1 MSEHHHTDPGFGRNY
16 DPHLKRLINKD
27 GSYNVIKTGKVEG
40 FKDIYNH
47 LLHIGWLK
55 FFGIVLS
62 YFVIVNLCF
71 ALFYY
76 AIGIDALSIKP
87 SHSVF
92 HDFIQCFY
100 FSTQTFTTV
109 GYGLISPIGIYS
121 SLLASFEALFGLLS
135 FSLATGLMYGR
146 FSRPDS
152 KIIFSN
158 HALISPFQK
167 DKRGLMFRLVNQ
179 RNSNL
184 SNVEAT
190 VLLSLFDRN
199 EDVRNPKRKFYR
211 LDLEYDKIRFFPS
224 TWTIVHPLEK
234 DSPLITLNEKD
245 FIEQKVE
252 ISIFIEAFDENLSQI
267 VHSRHSYMSDE
278 IIMDAKFRPSYT
290 IDNHGYTHVD
300 INTFGDFDK
309 VSHQK

>member
-1 MSEHHHTDPGFGRNY
+1 MSENHQTDPGFSRNY

-40 FKDIYNH
+40 FKDVYIH
-47 LLHIGWLK
+47 LLHLSWPR
-55 FFGIVLS
+55 FFSIVLS
-62 YFVIVNLCF
+62 YFIVVNLIF
-71 ALFYY
+71 AGLYY

-87 SHSVF
+87 TGSFF

-121 SLLASFEALFGLLS
+121 SFLASFEALFGLLS

-146 FSRPDS
+146 FSKPDS
-152 KIIFSN
+152 KIIFSKN
-158 HALISPFQK
+158 ALISPFQT
-167 DKRGLMFRLVNQ
+167 DKKGLMFRLVNQ

-190 VLLSLFDRN
+190 VLLSLFDENRSF
-199 EDVRNPKRKFYR
+199 ENPKRKFYR
-211 LDLEYDKIRFFPS
+211 LDLEYSKIRFFPS
-224 TWTIVHPLEK
+224 TWTIVHPIEK
-234 DSPLITLNEKD
+234 DSPLLHMNAVD
-245 FIEQKVE
+245 FKKQKVE

-267 VHSRHSYMSDE
+267 VHTRHSYMSDE
-278 IIMDAKFRPSYT
+278 IIGNAKFKESYT
-290 IDNHGYTHVD
+290 IDSDGYTHVD
-300 INTFGDFDK
+300 INKIGDFDK
-309 VSHQK
+309 IN

>member
-1 MSEHHHTDPGFGRNY
+1 MSEHHYTDPGFSRKY

-40 FKDIYNH
+40 FKDIYMF

-55 FFGIVLS
+55 FFGFVTF
-62 YFVIVNLCF
+62 YFVVVNLVF
-71 ALFYY
+71 AFLYY
-76 AIGIDALSIKP
+76 SIGINALSIRP
-87 SHSVF
+87 SESVF
-92 HDFIQCFY
+92 QDFIQCFY

-146 FSRPDS
+146 FSKPDS
-152 KIIFSN
+152 KIIFSQ
-158 HALISPFQK
+158 HALISPYQT
-167 DKRGLMFRLVNQ
+167 DKKALMFRLVNQ

-190 VLLSLFDRN
+190 VLLSLFDSDLDN
-199 EDVRNPKRKFYR
+199 ENSKRKFHR
-211 LDLEYDKIRFFPS
+211 LELEYNKIRFFPS
-224 TWTIVHPLEK
+224 TWTIVHPLENN
-234 DSPLITLNEKD
+234 SPLITLNQAD
-245 FIEQKVE
+245 FKNKKVE

-267 VHSRHSYMSDE
+267 VHSRHSYMCDE
-278 IIMDAKFRPSYT
+278 IVVNGKFRPSYRV
-290 IDNHGYTHVD
+290 DENGYTHVD
-300 INTFGDFDK
+300 INTFGDYDLIK
-309 VSHQK
+309 

>member
-1 MSEHHHTDPGFGRNY
+1 MSENHQTDPGFSRTY

-40 FKDIYNH
+40 FRDVYNH
-47 LLHIGWLK
+47 LLHLSWPR

-62 YFVIVNLCF
+62 YFIIVNLIF
-71 ALFYY
+71 AGLYY
-76 AIGIDALSIKP
+76 AIGIDALSIKATD
-87 SHSVF
+87 SFF

-100 FSTQTFTTV
+100 FSSQTFTTV

-121 SLLASFEALFGLLS
+121 SFLASFEALFGLLS

-152 KIIFSN
+152 KIIFSK
-158 HALISPFQK
+158 HALISPFQT
-167 DKRGLMFRLVNQ
+167 DKKGLMFRLVNQ

-190 VLLSLFDRN
+190 VLLSLFDEN
-199 EDVRNPKRKFYR
+199 VEFENAKRKFYR
-211 LDLEYDKIRFFPS
+211 LDLEYNKIRFFPS
-224 TWTIVHPLEK
+224 TWTIVHPIEN
-234 DSPLITLNEKD
+234 DSPLINLNAVDLKN
-245 FIEQKVE
+245 QKVE

-267 VHSRHSYMSDE
+267 VHTRHSYMSDE
-278 IIMDAKFRPSYT
+278 IIDNAKFRASYT
-290 IDNHGYTHVD
+290 IDTNGYTHVD
-300 INTFGDFDK
+300 INKIGDFDK
-309 VSHQK
+309 LQ

>member
-1 MSEHHHTDPGFGRNY
+1 MSEHHQTDPGFGRTY

-27 GSYNVIKTGKVEG
+27 GSYNVIKTGKVDG
-40 FKDIYNH
+40 FRDIYNY
-47 LLHIGWLK
+47 LLHLGWPQ

-62 YFVIVNLCF
+62 YFIVVNLLF
-71 ALFYY
+71 AEMYY
-76 AIGIDALSIKP
+76 MIGIDALSIEA
-87 SHSVF
+87 SGSSF

-100 FSTQTFTTV
+100 FSSQTFTTV

-146 FSRPDS
+146 FSKPDS
-152 KIIFSN
+152 KIIYSKN
-158 HALISPFQK
+158 ALISPFQT

-190 VLLSLFDRN
+190 VLLSLFERTN
-199 EDVRNPKRKFYR
+199 NGKESKRKFYR

-234 DSPLITLNEKD
+234 DSPLVNLNEED
-245 FIEQKVE
+245 LRNQKVE

-278 IIMDAKFRPSYT
+278 IITNAKFRASYT
-290 IDNHGYTHVD
+290 IDEQGYTHVD
-300 INTFGDFDK
+300 INKFGDFDK
-309 VSHQK
+309 LN

>member
-1 MSEHHHTDPGFGRNY
+1 MSEHHQTDPGFGRKY

-40 FKDIYNH
+40 FKDIYNF
-47 LLHIGWLK
+47 LLHISWLR
-55 FFGIVLS
+55 FFGIVTF
-62 YFVIVNLCF
+62 YFVVVNLIF
-71 ALFYY
+71 AFLYY
-76 AIGIDALSIKP
+76 GIGIDALSIKATD
-87 SHSVF
+87 SIF

-152 KIIFSN
+152 KIIFSE
-158 HALISPFQK
+158 HALISPFQT

-190 VLLSLFDRN
+190 VLLSLFEKDEN
-199 EDVRNPKRKFYR
+199 GEYTKRKFFN

-224 TWTIVHPLEK
+224 TWTIVHPLEN
-234 DSPLITLNEKD
+234 DSPLITLSEAD
-245 FIEQKVE
+245 FKLKKVE

-267 VHSRHSYMSDE
+267 VHARHSYMSEE
-278 IIMDAKFRPSYT
+278 IVVNAKFRPSYS
-290 IDNHGYTHVD
+290 INENGYTQVD
-300 INTFGDFDK
+300 INSIGDYDMIK
-309 VSHQK
+309 